1 MVSKTPS
8 GRYGTAKNRDE
19 TAERRRQLEYTISY
33 GIEYGLV
40 SAMTHTLQ
48 QASPETALADP
59 GALKFIGGNQP
70 RKIVFV
76 QDRLVNIV
84 V

>member
-1 MVSKTPS
+1 MDASWPS
-8 GRYGTAKNRDE
+8 FDPSLAVAEEVEFVVQVNGKVRSRLRMARGTAEE
-19 TAERRRQLEYTISY
+19 T
-33 GIEYGLV
+33 V
-40 SAMTHTLQ
+40 VK
-48 QASPETALADP
+48 TALADP